1 MCWYF
6 YSDRF
11 KAYGYQKTSTT
22 KDIYAY
28 FLLDQDNQA
37 SLAIGY
43 ALDQAFKST
52 KTAVATK

>member
-22 KDIYAY
+22 TDIYAY
-28 FLLDQDNQA
+28 FLPDQDNEA
-37 SLAIGY
+37 SLTIGY
-43 ALDQAFKST
+43 ALVRQLKAPK
-52 KTAVATK
+52 